1 MPDVIRREDLP
12 AVSSFLLQDVARDAE
27 AILANARAQAS
38 AILESARREAVTIAQ
53 TQAKRAYQSGLE
65 EGRAAG
71 RAAIIAEAR
80 EKTLAEQRARLSS
93 AIDGLQSLL
102 TALHSQRHALHA
114 TAEQGV
120 VRLAIAIAERVCKTH
135 VAAAND
141 AALANMRHLLE
152 MVRHEPRIQLHMH
165 PDDLADAR
173 ALAEAFFVRIEKN
186 PQLRFVED
194 AAVGRGGCRI
204 TTREGA
210 LDATLEA
217 QIARVAEAL
226 GIARVAPPPDEA
238 AGHAVAG
245 PPASTA
251 PEPAPSGFREGV
263 AP

>member
-1 MPDVIRREDLP
+1 MPDVIRREELP

-27 AILANARAQAS
+27 AILAHARAQAS

-80 EKTLAEQRARLSS
+80 EKTLTEQRARLSS

-135 VAAAND
+135 VAASNE

-165 PDDLADAR
+165 PEDLADAR
-173 ALAEAFFVRIEKN
+173 ALAEAFFARIEKN

-194 AAVGRGGCRI
+194 ATVGRGGCRI

-210 LDATLEA
+210 LDATLET
-217 QIARVAEAL
+217 QLARVAEAL
-226 GIARVAPPPDEA
+226 GIARAAPDEA
-238 AGHAVAG
+238 TGHALASALD
-245 PPASTA
+245 PAT
-251 PEPAPSGFREGV
+251 PEPTPSGFREGA